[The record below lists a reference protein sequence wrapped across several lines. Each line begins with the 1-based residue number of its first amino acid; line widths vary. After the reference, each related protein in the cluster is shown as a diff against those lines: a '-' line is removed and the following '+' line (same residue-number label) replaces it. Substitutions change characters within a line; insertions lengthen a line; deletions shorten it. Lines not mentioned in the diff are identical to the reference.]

1 MLSLP
6 HARCH
11 SENPLAVQDI
21 RLALA
26 QAGFLM
32 RVLVVE
38 NFDNTGLGQIAAVL
52 DERGVG
58 VDTVQAHLGEAL
70 PAATD
75 GYDGLVVLGGGQ
87 NALDDAGSPWF
98 PHLLATMRGFVDSGR
113 ATLGVCLGSQL
124 LARAYGADNL
134 VGGASEFG
142 WQRVALTEEG
152 AADPLLAAL
161 PASFPIFQ
169 WHDDTFTLPRGAVRL
184 AGNLAAHNQAFRVGR
199 AGYGTQFH
207 FEADRRLVR
216 EWNGAFAEWLAQR
229 QPDWAGRHEAEAA
242 RHGPA
247 ADAAGR
253 AIASAWA
260 ALL

>member
-1 MLSLP
+1 
-6 HARCH
+6 
-11 SENPLAVQDI
+11 
-21 RLALA
+21 
-26 QAGFLM
+26 M

-38 NFDNTGLGQIAAVL
+38 NFEDTGPGQIAAAL
-52 DERGVG
+52 DERNVA
-58 VDTVQAHLGEAL
+58 VDTVRAHLGEAL
-70 PAATD
+70 PAAT
-75 GYDGLVVLGGGQ
+75 GRYDGLVVLGGGQ

-98 PHLLATMRGFVDSGR
+98 PGLLETMRRFVDSGR

-134 VGGASEFG
+134 VGAASEFG
-142 WQRVALTEEG
+142 WRRVTLTADG
-152 AADPLLAAL
+152 AADPLLSGL

-207 FEADRRLVR
+207 FEADRALVR
-216 EWNGAFAEWLAQR
+216 RWNGTFAGWLAER

-242 RHGPA
+242 RHGAA

-253 AIASAWA
+253 AIARAWA
-260 ALL
+260 ALI